1 MEGFVGGIP
10 TPAVMA
16 RAAGPAG
23 VGNGVGEVSTTDSTR
38 PIGRVEGNGV
48 VVGEVVSLQAAA
60 RSMKIVPVTANN
72 RLRFTFYFS
81 PYNTES
87 FAGKR
92 LLVRG
97 SVLLKVAYQAR
108 AAGIVEMP

>member
-23 VGNGVGEVSTTDSTR
+23 VGNGVGEGTTTDSTIGV
-38 PIGRVEGNGV
+38 PIGWVGGNGV

-60 RSMKIVPVTANN
+60 RSMKIAPVTANN
-72 RLRFTFYFS
+72 KLRFTLYFP
-81 PYNTES
+81 PYNPES
-87 FAGKR
+87 VASKR
-92 LLVRG
+92 LPDFKVR
-97 SVLLKVAYQAR
+97 SF
-108 AAGIVEMP
+108 

>member
-23 VGNGVGEVSTTDSTR
+23 VGNGVGEGTTTDSTIGV
-38 PIGRVEGNGV
+38 PIGWVEGNGG

-60 RSMKIVPVTANN
+60 RSMKIAPVTANN
-72 RLRFTFYFS
+72 KLRFILHFS
-81 PYNTES
+81 RYNPES
-87 FAGKR
+87 VASKR
-92 LLVRG
+92 LPDFKVR
-97 SVLLKVAYQAR
+97 SF
-108 AAGIVEMP
+108 

>member
-16 RAAGPAG
+16 RADGTAG
-23 VGNGVGEVSTTDSTR
+23 VGNGVGEVSTTDSTIGV

-60 RSMKIVPVTANN
+60 RSMKIAPVIANN

-87 FAGKR
+87 FASKR
-92 LLVRG
+92 LPDSGVR
-97 SVLLKVAYQAR
+97 S
-108 AAGIVEMP
+108 I

>member
-1 MEGFVGGIP
+1 
-10 TPAVMA
+10 MA

-23 VGNGVGEVSTTDSTR
+23 VGNGVDEGSATDSTIGV

>member
-1 MEGFVGGIP
+1 
-10 TPAVMA
+10 MA

-23 VGNGVGEVSTTDSTR
+23 VGNGVGEGSTTDSTIGV
-38 PIGRVEGNGV
+38 PIGRAEGNGV